1 MKKALTYL
9 TLVALAFVYALSYQL
24 FIFPNNFAPAG
35 LNGICTMIQHVFDI
49 SLGYMNLLINIPL
62 AILVYFKVSKV
73 LATRSLVYIL
83 SFSAIV
89 LLLDQVDLS
98 RFVYV
103 TDTGTSTILGPLV
116 AGIIN
121 GSCYSFLVRIC
132 AYTGGTDFIAAMIH
146 RSRPDM
152 NFFWITFALNGVVAV
167 ASYFVYGMQIE
178 PVLLCI
184 LYCFMSSTVSDK
196 LVKGGRSAVRFEIIT
211 DYPQEI
217 AQDIIT
223 QLRHSATLLP
233 AKGMYSGRET
243 NVLICVINRA
253 QTSALA
259 DIVRKYPHSF
269 AVLSTVNQVYG
280 NFKQLK
286 NDGKE
291 SHKILDGGDVSAV

>member
-1 MKKALTYL
+1 MKKLLTYAMIVL
-9 TLVALAFVYALSYQL
+9 IAVIGGFNYQI
-24 FIFPNNFAPAG
+24 FIFPNRFAPAG